1 MMALSDFG
9 SASGQREG
17 KLRFHWRREM
27 GMGVSDYDATF
38 ATGL

>member
-17 KLRFHWRREM
+17 KPKFHWRREM
-27 GMGVSDYDATF
+27 GVGESVSGATF